1 MKKCIMGVVCL
12 PVLLAVSNGVYAA
25 NIGDVIGNI
34 YTTDIVA
41 YIDDMP
47 IESYNIGGRTVIPIE
62 ELRYY
67 GFDVEWKE
75 NERELHAAISDMPSE
90 TPEYIPER
98 QTPGEP
104 VGTIYYTDISVSI
117 NGIEDC
123 IQTYNI
129 GGITCA
135 AIEDLGVTGALDDN
149 IPRYSR
155 YGMRY
160 VYDNDSRTIKLYT
173 LRTGDLLE
181 TKYGTALIKNITA
194 NYATNSYIYLDD
206 TEPNP
211 IGRLSFEVPNNG
223 KYININDLPPEI
235 GITANVE
242 DSVYSVVSLS
252 DEEIGYSRYGAS
264 NGGRHNDCVVLC
276 LSLPI
281 KVNGSLVN
289 DDNVNCIMQ
298 PSTYDDNYED
308 LYVGMDFL
316 NQYTQRAFV
325 YK

>member
-1 MKKCIMGVVCL
+1 MKKWIMSVVCSA
-12 PVLLAVSNGVYAA
+12 VLLILPDGIHAA

-47 IESYNIGGRTVIPIE
+47 VKSYNIGGRTAIPIE

-75 NERELHAAISDMPSE
+75 NSRELYAAISGRPSE
-90 TPEYIPER
+90 VPEYIPER
-98 QTPGEP
+98 QTPGNSA
-104 VGTIYYTDISVSI
+104 GSIYYTDISVSI

-135 AIEDLGVTGALDDN
+135 AIEDLGVTDVFDDN

-173 LRTGDLLE
+173 LRIGDLLE
-181 TKYGTALIKNITA
+181 TKYGTSMIKNITA
-194 NYATNSYIYLDD
+194 NYTTDSYIYIDD
-206 TEPNP
+206 TAPNP
-211 IGRLSFEVPNNG
+211 IDRLSFGLPGNG

-235 GITANVE
+235 GLTANVE
-242 DSVYSVVSLS
+242 DSVYSIISQS
-252 DEEIGYSRYGAS
+252 DKEIGYSRYVAS

-276 LSLPI
+276 LSLPM

-298 PSTYDDNYED
+298 LSAYDGNYED

-316 NQYTQRAFV
+316 NKYTQRAFV